1 MMKYFMWG
9 VLATGCLV
17 VAMFFLHYWRSS
29 RERLFVFFSAAF
41 GLMAVQWTVSALS
54 GTDEMRYAYL
64 LILRI
69 LAFLCII
76 AGILDRNRRDLRN

>member
-1 MMKYFMWG
+1 MKYYVWG
-9 VLATGCLV
+9 VLATGSLM

-41 GLMAVQWTVSALS
+41 ALMALQWTASALS
-54 GTDEMRYAYL
+54 GTDEARHAYL

-69 LAFLCII
+69 LAFVCII
-76 AGILDRNRRDLRN
+76 AGVLERNRRDRRR